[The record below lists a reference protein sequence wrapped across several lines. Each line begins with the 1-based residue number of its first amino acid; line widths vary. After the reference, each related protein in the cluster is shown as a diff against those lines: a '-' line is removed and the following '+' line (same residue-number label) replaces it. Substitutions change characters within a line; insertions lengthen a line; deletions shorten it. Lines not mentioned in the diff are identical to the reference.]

1 MEKSEKKPK
10 RALGAFQKIIVSLQ
24 KILIAGR
31 GM

>member
-10 RALGAFQKIIVSLQ
+10 RALGASQKIFVSLHQ
-24 KILIAGR
+24 ILIAGR